1 MQGVFHSVCVSPAFL
16 GGPQSSPGYKN
27 SLSLRQKEITKDL
40 VIHADMTKF
49 FLEME
54 KWKKNFKNLKRKKKT
69 H

>member
-54 KWKKNFKNLKRKKKT
+54 K
-69 H
+69 